1 MNISLANAPF
11 RSHRLWTPGFFIGCL
26 CLLAG
31 GTATFHAPNRTLAE
45 GLEGMRIEVSSGKH
59 ARHETPIAVAV
70 ELPADAATLHT
81 VSLVPDNGPS
91 VIGQLTQPGILH
103 QATETTEGHLLRE
116 LHFVLPQLE
125 AGKTIQYRLEATDRA
140 GEEGFQWKDHNGV
153 FSELQFGN
161 RPVMR
166 YMHQALD
173 ESTPEDRF
181 LTYKVFHHL
190 FDPTGD
196 YLLTNGPDGQNPYEF
211 DNILFPHHRGI
222 FYGFNRCSY
231 GDGVQADVWHCRG
244 DDHQLHAGLLQQ
256 DVGPVIG
263 RHRVAIGWHGK
274 EKQEFARE
282 HRELA
287 AYNVSEG
294 HLIDFSSRLESQV
307 GPLMLA
313 GDPQHA
319 GFQFRAHNEVAADTK
334 GETYYVR
341 VDGVGKPGE
350 TRNWPQ
356 NSAEADLPWKGLS
369 FVRGGQRYTVAYL
382 DLPTN
387 PKEARFSERDYARF
401 GSYFEY
407 ELDEDRPLE
416 VRYRLRVK
424 LGEMTP
430 EEIAAYHRDFAD
442 PPHVRVVR
450 TN

>member
-1 MNISLANAPF
+1 MNITPARPLQPARRHSPPSL
-11 RSHRLWTPGFFIGCL
+11 LVTGFF
-26 CLLAG
+26 LLIAG
-31 GTATFHAPNRTLAE
+31 LITVSMPARAIAD
-45 GLEGMRIEVSSGKH
+45 GLGEIRIEVAAGEHS
-59 ARHETPIAVAV
+59 RHETPIAVAI
-70 ELPADAATLHT
+70 ELPADALTLHT
-81 VSLVPDNGPS
+81 VKLVPENGPT
-91 VIGQLTQPGILH
+91 VIGQITRPGLLH
-103 QATETTEGHLLRE
+103 QSSESTAGNQLRE

-125 AGKTIQYRLEATDRA
+125 AGETIEYRLEAADHT
-140 GEEGFQWKDHNGV
+140 GETGFQWKDHEGV

-161 RPVMR
+161 RPVVR
-166 YMHQALD
+166 YMHQSLD

-244 DDHQLHAGLLQQ
+244 DDHQRHADLLQQ
-256 DVGPVIG
+256 DVGPIVG

-294 HLIDFSSRLESQV
+294 HLIEFSSRLESQV

-334 GETYYVR
+334 GDTFYVR
-341 VDGVGKPGE
+341 VDGTGKPGE

-356 NSAEADLPWKGLS
+356 DSSEANLPWKGLS
-369 FVRGGQRYTVAYL
+369 FVRAGQRYTVAYL

-387 PKEARFSERDYARF
+387 PKESRFSERDYARF

-430 EEIAAYHRDFAD
+430 EEIAAHHRDFAD
-442 PPHVRVVR
+442 PPHVRVIR
-450 TN
+450 NN